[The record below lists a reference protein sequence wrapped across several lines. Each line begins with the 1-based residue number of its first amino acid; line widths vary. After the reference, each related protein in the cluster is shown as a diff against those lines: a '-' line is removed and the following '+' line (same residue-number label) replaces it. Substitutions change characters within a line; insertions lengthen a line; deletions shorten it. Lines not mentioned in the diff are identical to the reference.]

1 MLTNGPHPWGLGPAT
16 RPLDPSPRTAMRS
29 LLSTASIVL
38 LLAGASPAA
47 AASIQLQIDH
57 SERLTIAGSA
67 ASVLVGNPA
76 VADVTVVDKGFDLIF
91 VPTSL
96 R

>member
-1 MLTNGPHPWGLGPAT
+1 
-16 RPLDPSPRTAMRS
+16 MRS